1 MRFQVNKRVL
11 YTLLSATVI
20 ILGTL
25 IAIEYAKGNIR
36 LGTNGFVQGTGLLA
50 ANSFPTGAQV
60 YIDDRL
66 VTATDDTL
74 YLEPGEYFVE
84 IKKDGYTSWSKQID
98 IEKELVVQ
106 TNASLFPVAPSLTTL
121 TFTGAENIA
130 PSPDGQKVLYYT
142 ASQSA
147 QRKNGFYILEMS
159 DSPLSLQ
166 RGTRQIA
173 EDVPTLDFES
183 AEIIWSPD
191 SSEVLVITETKEF
204 LMDIS
209 KMNDP
214 RSLSDVSFQRK
225 QILSEWEEEMYLRER
240 QFLSQFPE
248 EVVAI
253 ATQSAKNIYISP
265 DKKRLLYT
273 ATEAVTIPDTI
284 IPPLPARNSQPEE
297 RALQPGSIYVYDREE
312 DLNFK
317 VATEPESS
325 DLIGKRLLA
334 NDVFADQPLSLDS
347 SPSAFVSLQATASA
361 ETASNFKKYHT
372 SLYTNTLQ
380 WFPDSK
386 HLLFVQDNAVR
397 IVEYDATNAV
407 TLYSGPFDKQFL
419 YPWPDGSRV
428 VIKTSFSPD
437 VPANLYAIELK

>member
-11 YTLLSATVI
+11 YTLLSATII

-173 EDVPTLDFES
+173 EDVPTLDFET

>member
-60 YIDDRL
+60 YIDGRL

-74 YLEPGEYFVE
+74 YLEPDDYLVE
-84 IKKDGYTSWSKQID
+84 IKKDGYTSWSKQIT

-121 TFTGAENIA
+121 TFTGAENLA
-130 PSPDGQKVLYYT
+130 PSPDGQKVLFYS

-166 RGTRQIA
+166 RGTRQVA
-173 EDVPTLDFES
+173 EDVPALNFES

-191 SSEVLVITETKEF
+191 SSEVLIITDTKEF

-297 RALQPGSIYVYDREE
+297 RVLQPGSIYVYDREE

-334 NDVFADQPLSLDS
+334 TDVFADQPLSLDS

-397 IVEYDATNAV
+397 IVEYDATNSV
-407 TLYSGPFDKQFL
+407 TLYSGPFEKQFL

-428 VIKTSFSPD
+428 IIKTSFSPD
-437 VPANLYAIELK
+437 VPDNLYAIELK